1 MSESPLK
8 AQITEAMKTAMR
20 AKDKER
26 LGTIRLVLSE
36 IKRAEVDERIDP
48 DAARITS
55 ILDKM
60 VKQRRDSIKQFTD
73 AGRDE
78 LAAKEQGEIEVIQEF
93 LPKPLSDEEINSLIE
108 EAVASTGAA
117 SMQDMGKV
125 MGMLKPKMAG
135 RADMGKV
142 SGLIKA
148 RLG

>member
-1 MSESPLK
+1 M
-8 AQITEAMKTAMR
+8 
-20 AKDKER
+20 
-26 LGTIRLVLSE
+26 
-36 IKRAEVDERIDP
+36 EVDERIDP